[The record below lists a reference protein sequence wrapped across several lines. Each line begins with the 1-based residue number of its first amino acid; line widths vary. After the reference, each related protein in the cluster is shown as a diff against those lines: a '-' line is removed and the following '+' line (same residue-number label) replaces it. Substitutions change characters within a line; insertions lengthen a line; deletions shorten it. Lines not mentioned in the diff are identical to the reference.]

1 MELHAQ
7 AEKQRAIAAIHAEMA
22 SSSASEQHQQDIM
35 RRFALFSEGLKTA
48 YTAEVTKNQQTVQ
61 RFEEKEAHLR
71 RDLLVRSEQSESA
84 LAPTKNMLATSEQG
98 NLKWTTFAEQAK
110 THGQTLIDKMEYAQ
124 AQHTHRECILV
135 AELQAS
141 VSQQPTPSQSD
152 QQWQSRLLNAE
163 STAAQ
168 LRTTVTQVEQDAMH
182 VETAALQELNIDKF
196 KYSHFAANAEQRHQG
211 QSEELYARQQSLQN
225 AIRETAQAK
234 QTLHYKER
242 DLQRDR

>member
-84 LAPTKNMLATSEQG
+84 LAQTKNMLATSEQG
-98 NLKWTTFAEQAK
+98 NLKWTTFADKAK
-110 THGQTLIDKMEYAQ
+110 AHVQTLTDRMEYAQ
-124 AQHTHRECILV
+124 VQHTQRECTLV

-152 QQWQSRLLNAE
+152 QQWLSRLHNAE
-163 STAAQ
+163 STAASFEPPSPRWK
-168 LRTTVTQVEQDAMH
+168 RTLCTRRTK
-182 VETAALQELNIDKF
+182 L
-196 KYSHFAANAEQRHQG
+196 
-211 QSEELYARQQSLQN
+211 
-225 AIRETAQAK
+225 
-234 QTLHYKER
+234 
-242 DLQRDR
+242 